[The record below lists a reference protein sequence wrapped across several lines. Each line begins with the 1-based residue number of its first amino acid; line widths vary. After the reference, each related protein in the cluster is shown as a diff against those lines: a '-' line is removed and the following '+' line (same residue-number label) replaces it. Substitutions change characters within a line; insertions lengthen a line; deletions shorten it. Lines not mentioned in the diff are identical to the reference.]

1 MHRPPIGQASQV
13 GSRPSCPYNFAF
25 HQRPCLLRCKSILSS
40 LSCGERERMVSPFA
54 QLAGLRATAFA
65 ARD

>member
-1 MHRPPIGQASQV
+1 MHRPPPTH
-13 GSRPSCPYNFAF
+13 RPGLTGWLAPIFPYNFAF
-25 HQRPCLLRCKSILSS
+25 HQRPHASAIASICRVSVAS
-40 LSCGERERMVSPFA
+40 ERMVSPFA